1 MRKSQLLSLVIG
13 STALVAVDAG
23 ATEVLIDFGRSNS
36 VTAGSEAPSPYNIAA
51 IPGNVS
57 NATTGDVALSDTASA
72 PTGWTVKVTE
82 NGSGNG
88 GRAGSGAD
96 VFAYPAEVA
105 GFNGDALKDSLFAND
120 GGGTNV
126 SMIVTI
132 AGLDD
137 TKTYDLLFYGSR
149 NNGQNVFQTWS
160 LTQGTGGANVSHNSL
175 NNSSTAVDWDGISTN
190 GSGVIA
196 FSITGTGDGAAAA
209 INFGQIIE
217 VPEPSSLALLGL
229 GGLLIARRR
238 R

>member
-1 MRKSQLLSLVIG
+1 MAAASMI
-13 STALVAVDAG
+13 TAESMT
-23 ATEVLIDFGRSNS
+23 ATTVLIDFGRSNS

-57 NATTGDVALSDTASA
+57 NATTGDVALSDTGTN
-72 PTGWTVKVTE
+72 PTGWTVNVTE

-96 VFAYPAEVA
+96 VFAYPAAVA
-105 GFNGDALKDSLFAND
+105 GFDGDALKDSLFAND

-149 NNGQNVFQTWS
+149 SNGQNVFQTWS
-160 LTQGTGGANVSHNSL
+160 LTEGAGGADVSHNSL
-175 NNSSTAVDWDGISTN
+175 NNNATVVDWNGISTN

-217 VPEPSSLALLGL
+217 VPEPSSLALFGL
-229 GGLLIARRR
+229 GSLLVARRR
-238 R
+238 RN